1 ASALFTNAPVH
12 SLGSARAALAT
23 EAIVT
28 CGAAFKTSLTVVSFL
43 ARRGTGSAECTCH
56 CVIRIISQSYAAR
69 GHSPTN
75 TRRDLLQDRRLP
87 YRSDGDSGK
96 SRHYTRSRR
105 PRPARPWRRA
115 CHAGDARSH
124 APALRRKLCR
134 FDTSDS
140 LRRDGHA
147 LLPEPRHR
155 AWTGRARAQR
165 EQGGTRRRYYAL
177 SSLDIEGLVVPAL
190 PRSGDL
196 LCLGM
201 DARAGARAPASG
213 RIAAGDFRSRRLG

>member
-1 ASALFTNAPVH
+1 NSLSDLTAPYITFFFIIIPRPPISTLFPYTTLFRSLFTNAPVH

-124 APALRRKLCR
+124 
-134 FDTSDS
+134 
-140 LRRDGHA
+140 
-147 LLPEPRHR
+147 
-155 AWTGRARAQR
+155 
-165 EQGGTRRRYYAL
+165 
-177 SSLDIEGLVVPAL
+177 
-190 PRSGDL
+190 
-196 LCLGM
+196 
-201 DARAGARAPASG
+201 
-213 RIAAGDFRSRRLG
+213 